1 MSNCNNYHK
10 CIIISLLFLLFFLC
24 LITTYLRLCDINS
37 NFENKKY
44 LSKYDYLESHKSKF
58 YSLRSGKNEKSL
70 ISKINTY
77 IRK

>member
-1 MSNCNNYHK
+1 MSNCNNYHQY
-10 CIIISLLFLLFFLC
+10 IIILISLLFLLFF
-24 LITTYLRLCDINS
+24 ITLYLRLCDINS